1 MGDDR
6 RPFVGKP
13 TRTPRTLRVRMA
25 AMNKSDIQK
34 IRIDIVSEGQ
44 SALSMLMDRDGR
56 ISRQGSGVLPVDEFA
71 VTGEN
76 DGSIFAALI
85 EALDEQVFPHAG
97 LYDHP
102 NKAGVPITYSIA
114 FQGEGEAV
122 AAFEF
127 RLGTET
133 EDVGQL
139 LPYFDQFI
147 SKAVM
152 GTNAW
157 YEAEKSAHEQ
167 LGEKQ

>member
-1 MGDDR
+1 MA
-6 RPFVGKP
+6 
-13 TRTPRTLRVRMA
+13 RMK
-25 AMNKSDIQK
+25 KSDIQK
-34 IRIDIVSEGQ
+34 VRIDIVSEGQ
-44 SALSMLMDRDGR
+44 SALSMLMDREGR
-56 ISRQGSGVLPVDEFA
+56 ISRQGSGVLPVDGFA
-71 VTGEN
+71 VESSN

-85 EALDEQVFPHAG
+85 NALDEQVFEHAG

-114 FQGEGEAV
+114 FLGEGDQV

-133 EDVGQL
+133 GDVGQL

-157 YEAEKSAHEQ
+157 YEAEKKAHERDVSSN
-167 LGEKQ
+167 